1 MLPGGLLPARL
12 LLKRSAPRLGN
23 QAGVPLIHGPRV
35 WFAGPV
41 NVDVRALASSDWPD
55 VRAIFAQG
63 IETGDATFET
73 VAPDWAEWDGSHR
86 DDCRLV
92 ARVAGDVAGWA
103 ALSPVSDRCAYGGVA
118 ETSVYVASAMR
129 GRGVGGALLRYLVV
143 ASEEAGIWTLQAGV
157 FPENERS
164 VRLHRAQG
172 FRVVGLRERLGQ
184 SGGRWRDV
192 LLLER
197 RSSAVGT

>member
-1 MLPGGLLPARL
+1 M
-12 LLKRSAPRLGN
+12 
-23 QAGVPLIHGPRV
+23 
-35 WFAGPV
+35 

-55 VRAIFAQG
+55 VRAILAQG
-63 IETGDATFET
+63 IETGNATFET
-73 VAPDWAEWDGSHR
+73 VAPEWAEWDRSHR

-92 ARVAGDVAGWA
+92 ARVAGGVVGWA
-103 ALSPVSDRCAYGGVA
+103 ALSPLSDRCAYGGVA

-129 GRGVGGALLRYLVV
+129 GRGVGGALLRHLVV

-172 FRVVGLRERLGQ
+172 FRVVGVRERLGQ